1 MASDQRKAVDEQRT
15 VVWIDESAFALLAA
29 VVRTYAPRGQTPILD
44 APLSWDHLSAIGA
57 LTLDGRWYMGVQER
71 PFRSTDIVCFLKR
84 LLRYIPGKLLVLR
97 DQLPAH
103 RGQPIQEFLANAGAR
118 IHLGLLP
125 AYAPELDSTEGMWQH
140 LKYVEMKNL
149 CCHDLPELRHV
160 LRKAKER
167 LSHKPDVLRSRV
179 KLPGYVQPSASGS
192 IIQAKNRFATIES
205 EQIKIPYKCRECSRK

>member
-1 MASDQRKAVDEQRT
+1 MASDQKKAVDEQRP

-29 VVRTYAPRGQTPILD
+29 VVRTYAPRGQTPILE

-71 PFRSTDIVCFLKR
+71 AFRSKDIVGFLKR
-84 LLRYIPGKLLVLR
+84 LLRYIPGKLLVLW

-103 RGQPIQEFLANAGAR
+103 RGQPIQAFLANGGGAR
-118 IHLGLLP
+118 IHLELLP
-125 AYAPELDSTEGMWQH
+125 AYAPELNPTEGAWQH

-149 CCHDLPELRHV
+149 CCHDLPELRHE

-167 LSHKPDVLRSRV
+167 LRHKTDVLRGRIQ
-179 KLPGYVQPSASGS
+179 LPGYV
-192 IIQAKNRFATIES
+192 
-205 EQIKIPYKCRECSRK
+205 